1 MNKNRVNGTTDEVVG
16 SVKRKAGDL
25 IGNPKL
31 QVKGIAQ
38 QAKGKVESVL
48 GKATD
53 AVQKASENGEV
64 HIDTC
69 VNLEVKKSTRNVER
83 NKCK

>member
-16 SVKRKAGDL
+16 SVKRKAGEL

-38 QAKGKVESVL
+38 QAKGKVEGVL

-64 HIDTC
+64 HIDTR
-69 VNLEVKKSTRNVER
+69 VNLEVKKSTRGVER